1 MRIIILLL
9 ALFVVSC
16 TMYEG
21 LSMKPHKTSVTTTYG
36 QDEVDKANDS
46 KDDKGFNADNSK
58 TGVFMAGIGTS
69 KEDKRRKR
77 RSLPHEK
84 KLQADKARAKK
95 RLKKVKN
102 K

>member
-1 MRIIILLL
+1 MGDGRILRILRFLSDRRNASDSRGMRYILLLL

-46 KDDKGFNADNSK
+46 KDQTKNSMQI
-58 TGVFMAGIGTS
+58 T
-69 KEDKRRKR
+69 
-77 RSLPHEK
+77 
-84 KLQADKARAKK
+84 
-95 RLKKVKN
+95 VKQEFLWRE
-102 K
+102 